1 MNQISDRKMLLEE
14 VLKLPDDAFGK
25 LLKITTMIELDGSG
39 TLTIRN
45 GEARVSLGSDGI
57 VRVGGKKISK
67 WLPRIS
73 RWTPPISI

>member
-57 VRVGGKKISK
+57 VRVGGKKNIQMA
-67 WLPRIS
+67 P
-73 RWTPPISI
+73 